1 VVERHSPKIIKTMKF
16 NHFTSPIASLSFL
29 KMAVAIMIV
38 AAPVS
43 EAAFV
48 SYYVGVD
55 GMATIASGTYAGLS
69 NPNHNRLTLLYAHVY
84 PDSPSSNH
92 YHSKGV
98 YRYTGPNLGE
108 GQTSTEINP
117 ANYLPEGSAPPL
129 LMTIQAG
136 GLYDGKFV
144 SAPEAGN
151 PFSFSTI
158 QDTGKLAGF
167 APNSGESILLNS
179 SANRWDGSLTGAD
192 VHLELVSLSAG
203 LNVGSSTVLN
213 LFANPGDNRHLAD
226 SFSFTPVFWTDA
238 NAAPG
243 TYTAQF
249 KLTDESG
256 LFGDS
261 GTFEYR
267 FDVVPEPS
275 SALLGALGVLAL
287 LRRRR

>member
-1 VVERHSPKIIKTMKF
+1 MKIK
-16 NHFTSPIASLSFL
+16 HFTSSRNPISILNVATALML
-29 KMAVAIMIV
+29 AVA
-38 AAPVS
+38 P
-43 EAAFV
+43 EGDAAFV

-55 GMATIASGTYAGLS
+55 GLATIASGTYAGLS
-69 NPNHNRLTLLYAHVY
+69 NPNLNRLTLLYAHVY
-84 PDSPSSNH
+84 PDTPASNH

-117 ANYLPEGSAPPL
+117 ANYLPEGTAPPL
-129 LMTIQAG
+129 LMTVGTG

-144 SAPEAGN
+144 SAPEPGN
-151 PFSFSTI
+151 PFSLSTI
-158 QDTGKLAGF
+158 QDTGKLSGF
-167 APNSGESILLNS
+167 SPGSGESILFNS
-179 SANRWDGSLTGAD
+179 GANRWNGSLIGAD

-203 LNVGSSTVLN
+203 LNVGNSTVLN
-213 LFANPGDNRHLAD
+213 LFSSPGDNHHLDD

-238 NAAPG
+238 DASPG

-256 LFGDS
+256 IFGDS

-275 SALLGALGVLAL
+275 SASLGAFGVLAL
-287 LRRRR
+287 FRRRR